1 MASRTPR
8 ALARCTLAG
17 VALAL
22 LAGCSV
28 YEDMTTSDFA
38 KQGVEDVVSASL
50 ETMTEV
56 DSLRMTG
63 SLWLKGRAHF
73 VDLHLSRSGDCTG
86 TLTYDGSHVDV
97 RGVGGKAWV
106 KGDVGFINTAGGGA
120 GLPRAT
126 QERLARSWIPLGTR
140 QARDLCAFDTLF
152 DKYGVVHEDDDEVAD
167 LTRGDEV
174 SLDGEDAVVVTGT
187 DGGVATQRAWIAS
200 EAPHYVLKITQE
212 GGREP
217 AALAFSEFDQGF
229 EVEPPPAKDVLRS

>member
-1 MASRTPR
+1 MASRTTR
-8 ALARCTLAG
+8 ALARTTLTG
-17 VALAL
+17 VALTL
-22 LAGCSV
+22 LGGCSV

-50 ETMTEV
+50 ETMSEV

-86 TLTYDGSHVDV
+86 TLTYGGSHVDV
-97 RGVGGKAWV
+97 RRVDRKAWV

-120 GLPRAT
+120 GLPQAT
-126 QERLARSWIPLGTR
+126 KERLARSWIPLGTR
-140 QARDLCAFDTLF
+140 QARDLCAFDKRF
-152 DKYGVVHEDDDEVAD
+152 DKYGVVHEDDEVAD

-174 SLDGEDAVVVTGT
+174 TLDGQKAVVVSGT
-187 DGGVATQRAWIAS
+187 DGGVATQRAWIS
-200 EAPHYVLKITQE
+200 SDDPHYVLKITQE

-217 AALAFSEFDQGF
+217 AALAFSEFDQEL
-229 EVEPPPAKDVLRS
+229 EVEAPPAKDVLRS